1 MGPRCP
7 GWVGRTFQHL
17 ASWAR
22 CELSMP
28 QHLSS
33 AINAIEGTG
42 NPTNG
47 LSCKRPIN
55 RWQTALSSHP
65 LPPARLVPLA
75 GSPLKICFCLP
86 SQAAFCWAQRPGG
99 LVHRSYSSKPP
110 EAAGKLYSKNFLQGR
125 HVRSALGVAS
135 LQSNVELKENL
146 KIAAEAEGATETERC
161 RKQTPTV
168 EQEVRLSTPQHF
180 RPKNIRSHSSR

>member
-1 MGPRCP
+1 MDCP
-7 GWVGRTFQHL
+7 ANVQSTAGKLLCLLILFLLHG
-17 ASWAR
+17 
-22 CELSMP
+22 
-28 QHLSS
+28 SS
-33 AINAIEGTG
+33 R
-42 NPTNG
+42 
-47 LSCKRPIN
+47 S
-55 RWQTALSSHP
+55 
-65 LPPARLVPLA
+65 LV
-75 GSPLKICFCLP
+75 LKICFCLP

-125 HVRSALGVAS
+125 HVRSAHGVAS